1 MASLREAREQLDDA
15 GEEVVDA
22 VDESIEAGKGE
33 FYRLRDKLRDNG
45 ARLEEDLRD
54 AGARLGEG
62 ARTLGSAI
70 GEQVREHP
78 LAAFGIAFV
87 AGVIVSRAMRRR

>member
-1 MASLREAREQLDDA
+1 MASIREARQHLDEA
-15 GEEVVDA
+15 GEEVAEA

-33 FYRLRDKLRDNG
+33 LHRLRARLRDNG
-45 ARLEEDLRD
+45 AHLEEELRD

-70 GEQVREHP
+70 GQQVREHP
-78 LAAFGIAFV
+78 LAAFGIAFA
-87 AGVIVSRAMRRR
+87 AGVLVSRAMRRR

>member
-1 MASLREAREQLDDA
+1 MASIREVRQHLDEA

-22 VDESIEAGKGE
+22 VDESIDAGKGE
-33 FYRLRDKLRDNG
+33 LHKLREKLRDNS
-45 ARLEEDLRD
+45 ARLEDDLRD

-62 ARTLGSAI
+62 ARTLGTAL
-70 GEQVREHP
+70 GDQVREHP
-78 LAAFGIAFV
+78 LAAFGIAFA